1 MKKKFILWI
10 VVCVVIG
17 LFCILCV
24 KSNEEK
30 EAEDS
35 YARFTEEYENISK
48 KFSLDGFERVGK
60 DNETFGVA
68 FPENKYFEEK
78 DDSTL
83 DDQPVRRTLYYK
95 NKKDGLVLTITHLYS
110 EKKQD
115 KHLVSMESN
124 DHEIKNM
131 PKQSEYYMTYG
142 NSIVSFKL
150 TSIEDKKSQKFEDT
164 EIKAFKKYVSL
175 LKDEETKNST
185 KK

>member
-35 YARFTEEYENISK
+35 YAIFTEEYENISK
-48 KFSLDGFERVGK
+48 NYSLDGFERVGK
-60 DNETFGVA
+60 DNETFEVA
-68 FPENKYFEEK
+68 FPENEYFEEK
-78 DDSTL
+78 EDLIDGNSS
-83 DDQPVRRTLYYK
+83 QPVRRTLYYK
-95 NKKDGLVLTITHLYS
+95 NEKDGLVLTITHLYS
-110 EKKQD
+110 EKKR
-115 KHLVSMESN
+115 
-124 DHEIKNM
+124 
-131 PKQSEYYMTYG
+131 
-142 NSIVSFKL
+142 
-150 TSIEDKKSQKFEDT
+150 QKFQDT
-164 EIKAFKKYVSL
+164 EIKAFKKYVRL